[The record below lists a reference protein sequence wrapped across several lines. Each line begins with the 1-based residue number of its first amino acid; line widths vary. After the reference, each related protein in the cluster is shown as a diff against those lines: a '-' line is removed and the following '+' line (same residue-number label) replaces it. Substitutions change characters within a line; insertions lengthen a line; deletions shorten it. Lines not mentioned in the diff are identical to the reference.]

1 MDHILKPHGT
11 ATVVLFSAQ
20 FDSQLP
26 TMGKIKRALGT
37 DHIKIYKSNG
47 THAYVVQKIE
57 RLLNHRH
64 NYGNANHQPLV
75 SSTHLII
82 LPLGQYEKVFASLV
96 FSAQLVGG
104 FNLDTLALDEL
115 ETIDKKRWWINQIAE
130 TPNEIR
136 RKLEQSLDAANRI
149 GLSDASL
156 KAAIKHHDANFNAD
170 YGQIIAQEYQKQLK
184 DWYEQYAWRD
194 RRDIPLDESKSDDR
208 IAA

>member
-1 MDHILKPHGT
+1 MDDILKPYGT

-26 TMGKIKRALGT
+26 TVGKIKRALGT

-47 THAYVVQKIE
+47 VRAYVVQMLE
-57 RLLNHRH
+57 RLLNHRY
-64 NYGNANHQPLV
+64 NYGNASHQPLV

-82 LPLGQYEKVFASLV
+82 LPLGHYEKVFASLV

-104 FNLDTLALDEL
+104 FYLGTHALDEL
-115 ETIDKKRWWINQIAE
+115 EAIDKKRWSINQIAE

-136 RKLEQSLDAANRI
+136 RKLEHSLDAAKRL
-149 GLSDASL
+149 GLSDTSL
-156 KAAIKHHDANFNAD
+156 QAAINHHDANFDAD
-170 YGQIIAQEYQKQLK
+170 YGQTIAQEYQKQQK

-194 RRDIPLDESKSDDR
+194 RRDIPLDESQSDVVL
-208 IAA
+208 AA